1 MPPRLTAAGTPSY
14 MAPTRSVARAHR
26 TLEEDAVSMV
36 RRATALDSGLQPP
49 PPWWPASVQRP
60 LPAHTLRAL
69 FQAFTPGNFQSLRTL
84 PKIKA
89 GFKPSPNTQRAKL
102 NSPRRASMSM
112 DAMSNEELW
121 EMYHEEKTI
130 DSA

>member
-1 MPPRLTAAGTPSY
+1 MVACFRPTSTPRSHSS
-14 MAPTRSVARAHR
+14 RS
-26 TLEEDAVSMV
+26 
-36 RRATALDSGLQPP
+36 
-49 PPWWPASVQRP
+49 
-60 LPAHTLRAL
+60 